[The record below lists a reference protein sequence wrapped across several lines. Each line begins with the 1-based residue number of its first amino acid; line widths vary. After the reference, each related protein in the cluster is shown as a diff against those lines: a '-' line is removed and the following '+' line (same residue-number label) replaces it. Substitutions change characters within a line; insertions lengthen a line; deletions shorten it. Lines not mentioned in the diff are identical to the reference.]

1 MNLKLR
7 KKTFNRLKNFIYFVI
22 MKKKERILFKMIL
35 KKKYLILFMLFIFMI
50 NLFNIQ
56 EVYASNYLEPQN
68 INGKNCYNIYDVLNI
83 KNGTSDNISDNLL
96 GKGKSFYLNGKLLY
110 VYERSI
116 VYKINNSYKAIDET
130 TYSTGNNKI
139 TLPNNKSIELND
151 STIYFSKN
159 DLEDLFSLEIEDKGI
174 PYEKFKNKKNE
185 KPYKG
190 VSFGFLKEHITDLGY
205 VYLNNNMYQYYE
217 EDRLTNTINFKSDN
231 EISIQYYIGENKDV
245 LNLVLKAIFPYSYTT
260 ISNSLENN
268 QQINSTYDGINIES
282 SIHDGNYI
290 ELTLKY

>member
-1 MNLKLR
+1 
-7 KKTFNRLKNFIYFVI
+7 
-22 MKKKERILFKMIL
+22 MIF
-35 KKKYLILFMLFIFMI
+35 KKKYLIFFMLFIFMI

-83 KNGTSDNISDNLL
+83 KNGTSNNISDNLL

-110 VYERSI
+110 IYEKSI
-116 VYKINNSYKAIDET
+116 VYKIDNTYKAIEKT
-130 TYSTGNNKI
+130 TYSTRNNNI
-139 TLPNNKSIELND
+139 TLPNNKYIELND
-151 STIYFSKN
+151 STIYFSENNLK
-159 DLEDLFSLEIEDKGI
+159 DLFSLEIEDKGI
-174 PYEKFKNKKNE
+174 SYKKFENKKNE

-190 VSFGFLKEHITDLGY
+190 VSFEFLKEHITDLGY

-282 SIHDGNYI
+282 SIYDGNYI
-290 ELTLKY
+290 ELNLKY